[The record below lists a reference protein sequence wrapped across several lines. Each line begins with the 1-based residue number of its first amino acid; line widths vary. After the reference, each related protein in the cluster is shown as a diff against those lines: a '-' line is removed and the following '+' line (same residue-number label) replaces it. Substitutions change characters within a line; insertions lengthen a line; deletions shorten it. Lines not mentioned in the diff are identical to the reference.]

1 MSTATKEEIASNTY
15 LKENDKRI
23 YKLADEYDKGDTE
36 LDTISVLDFP
46 NELNLT
52 EDEYITSQRSCIN
65 RATILRQR
73 K

>member
-23 YKLADEYDKGDTE
+23 YKLADEYDKGDTD

-52 EDEYITSQRSCIN
+52 ENEYITAQRSCIN
-65 RATILRQR
+65 RPTILRQR